1 MHTDSYVRGTL
12 MSQDATTAIAPPAP
26 ATRKPELR
34 RHIPVLSLLAAV
46 ILVDQLTKWWAWRH
60 APLAKINDG
69 GNIFVGDTI
78 SQWYADPAIGALLD
92 LVDFGVLSAAALVLI
107 RRRLPTLVLVPGAL
121 MVGGWISN
129 LLDRLGIHHVTAP
142 GSVRGAVDFIP
153 LGWIRYN
160 VADVFIVC
168 GTLLSILA
176 VAVSAR
182 PANRSV
188 SASRP
193 PQTPRRRRRAWL
205 SGVFSA
211 ACLVVVVGVGAV
223 NYGGVTTPGT
233 TTSR

>member
-1 MHTDSYVRGTL
+1 
-12 MSQDATTAIAPPAP
+12 MSHDATTTIAPPAP
-26 ATRKPELR
+26 STRERQLGRQPA
-34 RHIPVLSLLAAV
+34 VLALLAVV
-46 ILVDQLTKWWAWRH
+46 ILADQLTKWWAWRH
-60 APLAKINDG
+60 APLAKINYG

-78 SQWYADPAIGALLD
+78 SQWYADPATGAVLD
-92 LVDFGVLSAAALVLI
+92 LVDFGVLTAAVLVLI
-107 RRRLPTLVLVPGAL
+107 RHRLPILVLVPGAL

-129 LLDRLGIHHVTAP
+129 LLDRLGTHHVTAP

-153 LGWIRYN
+153 LGSIRYN

-176 VAVSAR
+176 VAVSTW

-188 SASRP
+188 ITSRP
-193 PQTPRRRRRAWL
+193 PPTRRRRRRAWL
-205 SGVFSA
+205 SGVASA

-223 NYGGVTTPGT
+223 NYGGATTPST